1 MRAGPSLPFCK
12 QCLKPLLFILKMQTP
27 LLEEMYMMCLSG
39 VWKHMVNSFSHLKA
53 YLTFSPLASPLGGRR
68 APGVSSCVPQRSPP
82 FTHFANTDVCCV
94 ILCHSFPHRVHKCG
108 LWVCVSTAP
117 LKRAPSAPSL
127 QTPYMCINCTL
138 HFKLLQEHV
147 MLPINPAL
155 LAAAAGPSTA

>member
-1 MRAGPSLPFCK
+1 MPPPPWASLPAPTP
-12 QCLKPLLFILKMQTP
+12 CLPSGWSQSAGCELLRPAAISTVYPLRQRWR
-27 LLEEMYMMCLSG
+27 
-39 VWKHMVNSFSHLKA
+39 VFS
-53 YLTFSPLASPLGGRR
+53 
-68 APGVSSCVPQRSPP
+68 
-82 FTHFANTDVCCV
+82 V

-155 LAAAAGPSTA
+155 LAAAAGPSTAWPCCRSLLTLRHSTTDLFLFSTYVVIVGRIRSCLWHAGSPL